1 MLVVAC
7 GILHKNNRFLIAQRS
22 RDDEHHPLRWEF
34 PGGKKRKG
42 ESIEECIIRELEEEL
57 GIQVHVQ
64 ELYNK
69 KEIDDVT
76 FIHLNVEWVSGD
88 ITLNEH
94 EDAKWVPVENLQD
107 YDMLDVD
114 LEVASKLVECKEYE

>member
-1 MLVVAC
+1 MIDFSLPKGVKMMNITLLD
-7 GILHKNNRFLIAQRS
+7 GSSL
-22 RDDEHHPLRWEF
+22 
-34 PGGKKRKG
+34 GKRKG

-57 GIQVHVQ
+57 GIKVHVQ

-76 FIHLNVEWVSGD
+76 FIHLIVEWVSGD

-114 LEVASKLVECKEYE
+114 LEVASKLVERKESK

>member
-22 RDDEHHPLRWEF
+22 KDDEHHPLRWEF

-76 FIHLNVEWVSGD
+76 FIHLIVEWVSGD

-94 EDAKWVPVENLQD
+94 EDANWVSVESLQD
-107 YDMLDVD
+107 YDLLDVD
-114 LEVASKLVECKEYE
+114 LEVAFKLAERKESK